1 MAAMVCRRLV
11 CEAAVWPRP
20 VAMAFAA
27 RGLRTAAS
35 GGGSLRW
42 RWKTAGVV
50 CRSSGLGVRA
60 HGSVGGR
67 ECGELILGIETSCDD
82 TGAAVVMH
90 RFLCCLCIQRF
101 EAFDVVDLRW

>member
-35 GGGSLRW
+35 GGGSL